1 MGKQDPSGRWPA
13 SLGGEVNRVAL
24 VTGGTRGIGAAVV
37 RALEQDGW
45 KVGIAARSLGVD
57 VASLEELRRLAARMY
72 GEWGSIDALVCCA
85 GVRIAA
91 GAGFRGTPQ
100 NVNAWEET
108 LETNLMGTVHAC
120 MVVLPYMREQER
132 GRIVTF
138 SGGGV
143 GGSKVDPFHVAYVT
157 SKFAVVGFTEALAL
171 WFASNGDSILVNA
184 VSPGKVATE
193 MTNGDGGS
201 PDDAVRMVKWLLE
214 GPPELVGSGRLY
226 AAKWD
231 QPWQWGPGEGPGQR
245 DYGRDDWCKL
255 RRETFGGAT

>member
-1 MGKQDPSGRWPA
+1 MM
-13 SLGGEVNRVAL
+13 NRVAL
-24 VTGGTRGIGAAVV
+24 VTGGTRGIGAAIV

-57 VASLEELRRLAARMY
+57 VASLEELRRLATRVA

-85 GVRIAA
+85 GVA
-91 GAGFRGTPQ
+91 GGMGFGRGSPIE
-100 NVNAWEET
+100 VLSWEET
-108 LETNLMGTVHAC
+108 METNVTGTIHAC
-120 MVVLPYMREQER
+120 WAVLPYMREQRR

-138 SGGGV
+138 AGGGV
-143 GGSKVDPFHVAYVT
+143 GGSKLAKHRLSYVT

-171 WFASNGDSILVNA
+171 ELAPDGILVNA

-193 MTNGDGGS
+193 MTNGEGGS

-214 GPPELVGSGRLY
+214 APPELVSTGRLY

-231 QPWQWGPGEGPGQR
+231 TPWKWGPGASPGDQ
-245 DYGRDDWCKL
+245 DFGRGDWCKL
-255 RRETFGGAT
+255 RRETSWVRGEAGLVDAREGEPIRW

>member
-1 MGKQDPSGRWPA
+1 MGVADGM
-13 SLGGEVNRVAL
+13 NRVAL
-24 VTGGTRGIGAAVV
+24 VTGGTRGIGAAIV

-57 VASLEELRRLAARMY
+57 VASLEELRRLVDGAATR
-72 GEWGSIDALVCCA
+72 WGAVDALVCCA
-85 GVRIAA
+85 GIA
-91 GAGFRGTPQ
+91 GGMGFGNGSQ
-100 NVNAWEET
+100 AEALAWEET
-108 LETNLMGTVHAC
+108 METNLLGTVHAC
-120 MVVLPYMREQER
+120 WAVLPHMQEQRR

-138 SGGGV
+138 AGGGV
-143 GGSKVDPFHVAYVT
+143 GGSKLAKHRVAYVT

-171 WFASNGDSILVNA
+171 ELEPEGILVNA
-184 VSPGKVATE
+184 VSPGKVATD
-193 MTNGDGGS
+193 MTGGEGGS

-231 QPWQWGPGEGPGQR
+231 TPWRWSPG
-245 DYGRDDWCKL
+245 DLGRDDWCKL